1 MERFLLDK
9 RSRTRVEIL
18 LSVHDSNVTHA
29 VSSTVS
35 QQRKRRARNIYI
47 YIYTERVTHVEK
59 ERRIRIEAVVGAA
72 TCLNLVNKPVR
83 MFPPRATSTTSPRWI
98 SFSLWR
104 LARHL
109 ASHDPHLLCPAHCP
123 ARPLK
128 SPRLFLLFF
137 SFRERRGGRTV
148 GRRKDGSYL
157 SRGMPRDVLN
167 ADLSPFLTSIDPIP
181 HSESRHFRARSLW
194 SHRYRE
200 ISIFPNSLFP
210 EMYFR
215 ISFCNLYECLFITRK
230 DYKE

>member
-1 MERFLLDK
+1 MTKAVAWRFPHG
-9 RSRTRVEIL
+9 RW
-18 LSVHDSNVTHA
+18 NGFY
-29 VSSTVS
+29 STNA
-35 QQRKRRARNIYI
+35 RARAWKYYYPCTIPTLPTLSLPPCRNKESVELEIYI

-137 SFRERRGGRTV
+137 SFRERKGGGGRLEEERTARISREECPV
-148 GRRKDGSYL
+148 TCLMPISHPSSPL
-157 SRGMPRDVLN
+157 SI
-167 ADLSPFLTSIDPIP
+167 PFRIP
-181 HSESRHFRARSLW
+181 NPVIFAHARSDPTGTEKSRFFQTL
-194 SHRYRE
+194 SFPRC
-200 ISIFPNSLFP
+200 IFG
-210 EMYFR
+210 
-215 ISFCNLYECLFITRK
+215 
-230 DYKE
+230 